1 MTLPQRTKKM
11 DKQKLIEELKR
22 DEGVRFKPYHC
33 SADKLT
39 IGVGRNLDDV
49 GITEV
54 ESDFVLAN
62 DIDNCVEELTR
73 TFNWFD
79 ELSNVRQ
86 RVMINMCFNLGLS
99 RLLNFKNFLG
109 AVESKDY
116 VKAGVEMLDSKWAT
130 QVGPRAT
137 RLKNMMIEG

>member
-1 MTLPQRTKKM
+1 M

-49 GITEV
+49 GISEA
-54 ESDFVLAN
+54 ESDFLLAN
-62 DIDNCVEELTR
+62 DIDNCVSELKR
-73 TFNWFD
+73 TFNWY
-79 ELSNVRQ
+79 EGLSNVRQ

-99 RLLNFKNFLG
+99 RLMNFKNFLG

-116 VKAGVEMLDSKWAT
+116 TKAGVEMLDSKWAR

-137 RLKNMMIEG
+137 RLKDMMVEG

>member
-1 MTLPQRTKKM
+1 M

-54 ESDFVLAN
+54 ESDFLLAN

-99 RLLNFKNFLG
+99 RLLNFKNFLE

>member
-1 MTLPQRTKKM
+1 MN
-11 DKQKLIEELKR
+11 KQKLIEELKR

-39 IGVGRNLDDV
+39 IGVGRNLEDV
-49 GITEV
+49 GISET
-54 ESDFVLAN
+54 ESDFLLAN
-62 DIDNCVEELTR
+62 DIDNCIEELKR
-73 TFNWFD
+73 TFDWFD
-79 ELSNVRQ
+79 GLSDVRQ

-109 AVESKDY
+109 AVESGDY
-116 VKAGVEMLDSKWAT
+116 TKAGAEMLDSKWAR

-137 RLKNMMIEG
+137 RLKDMMIEG

>member
-54 ESDFVLAN
+54 ESDFLLAN

-99 RLLNFKNFLG
+99 RLLNFKNFLE